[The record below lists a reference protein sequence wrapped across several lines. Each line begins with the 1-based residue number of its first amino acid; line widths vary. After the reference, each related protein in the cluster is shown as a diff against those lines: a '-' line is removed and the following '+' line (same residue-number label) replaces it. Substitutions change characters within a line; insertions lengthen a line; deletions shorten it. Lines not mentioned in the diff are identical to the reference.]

1 MKGTMVQIH
10 KIREGPVF
18 DYVLKLWVLGKHGQL
33 VPEEVRPK
41 VAEAFE
47 VLFDSIDRIFAENE
61 PKADA
66 AA

>member
-1 MKGTMVQIH
+1 MVEIH
-10 KIREGPVF
+10 RERDRPVF
-18 DYVLKLWVLGKHGQL
+18 EYILKLWVQGKHGQL